1 MLRKLM
7 LLAVALLVAIPV
19 LGGAAPALAQDPP
32 EGERSITV
40 TGYGVAYGSPDIARV
55 GLGVETSNT
64 DVQVALEET
73 NEKLEAVLAVLR
85 EAGIADADI
94 QTNYFSIYQDYYGG
108 SPEGR
113 GEPTYRVASSVNVR
127 VRDTS
132 MVGQLIADAVNAG
145 ANIVNFVEF
154 AILDR
159 NALESEAR
167 DLAIEDAQARA
178 EEIAEAL
185 GLTVGEPL
193 RVVEGSQ
200 YGVPFENYGR
210 GGAGGASVSSIEQGV
225 LSVNMAITVTFA
237 VE

>member
-1 MLRKLM
+1 M

-159 NALESEAR
+159 GALEAEAR

-200 YGVPFENYGR
+200 YGIPYENYGR
-210 GGAGGASVSSIEQGV
+210 GGAGGASVSPIEQGV

>member
-159 NALESEAR
+159 GALEAEAR

-200 YGVPFENYGR
+200 YGIPYENYGR
-210 GGAGGASVSSIEQGV
+210 GGAGGASVSPIEQGV
-225 LSVNMAITVTFA
+225 LSVTMAITVTFA

>member
-145 ANIVNFVEF
+145 AT
-154 AILDR
+154 
-159 NALESEAR
+159 S
-167 DLAIEDAQARA
+167 
-178 EEIAEAL
+178 
-185 GLTVGEPL
+185 
-193 RVVEGSQ
+193 
-200 YGVPFENYGR
+200 
-210 GGAGGASVSSIEQGV
+210 
-225 LSVNMAITVTFA
+225 
-237 VE
+237 

>member
-1 MLRKLM
+1 M

-159 NALESEAR
+159 GALEAEAR

-193 RVVEGSQ
+193 RLVEGSQ
-200 YGVPFENYGR
+200 YGIPYENYGR
-210 GGAGGASVSSIEQGV
+210 GGAGGASVSPIEQGV

>member
-94 QTNYFSIYQDYYGG
+94 QTNYF
-108 SPEGR
+108 
-113 GEPTYRVASSVNVR
+113 
-127 VRDTS
+127 
-132 MVGQLIADAVNAG
+132 
-145 ANIVNFVEF
+145 
-154 AILDR
+154 
-159 NALESEAR
+159 
-167 DLAIEDAQARA
+167 
-178 EEIAEAL
+178 
-185 GLTVGEPL
+185 
-193 RVVEGSQ
+193 
-200 YGVPFENYGR
+200 
-210 GGAGGASVSSIEQGV
+210 
-225 LSVNMAITVTFA
+225 
-237 VE
+237 

>member
-1 MLRKLM
+1 M
-7 LLAVALLVAIPV
+7 
-19 LGGAAPALAQDPP
+19 
-32 EGERSITV
+32 
-40 TGYGVAYGSPDIARV
+40 
-55 GLGVETSNT
+55 
-64 DVQVALEET
+64 
-73 NEKLEAVLAVLR
+73 
-85 EAGIADADI
+85 
-94 QTNYFSIYQDYYGG
+94 
-108 SPEGR
+108 
-113 GEPTYRVASSVNVR
+113 NVR

-159 NALESEAR
+159 GALEAEAR

-200 YGVPFENYGR
+200 YGIPYENYGR
-210 GGAGGASVSSIEQGV
+210 GGAGGASVSPIEQGV

>member
-1 MLRKLM
+1 MMSTQGRAALRRRSGIGQPKERDRMLRKLM
-7 LLAVALLVAIPV
+7 LLVVALLVAIPV
-19 LGGAAPALAQDPP
+19 LGNAAPAMAQDPP

-40 TGYGVAYGSPDIARV
+40 TGYGVAYGSPDIARA

-132 MVGQLIADAVNAG
+132 MVGQLMADAVNAG

-159 NALESEAR
+159 GALEAEAR

-178 EEIAEAL
+178 EEIAE
-185 GLTVGEPL
+185 
-193 RVVEGSQ
+193 
-200 YGVPFENYGR
+200 
-210 GGAGGASVSSIEQGV
+210 
-225 LSVNMAITVTFA
+225 
-237 VE
+237 

>member
-159 NALESEAR
+159 GALEAEAR

-200 YGVPFENYGR
+200 YGIPYENYGR
-210 GGAGGASVSSIEQGV
+210 GGAGGASVSPIEQGV